1 MIKHLHTIPDHTAV
15 RVALWR
21 AMHVQVDAAPH
32 VLVDDIGLKLV
43 APEANWRDRPD
54 MHPMGTRGYRASI
67 VARAR
72 YIEDMLLEQIQKG
85 VTQYVILGAGLDTF
99 AQRHPEL
106 VSKVHIFEIDKAETQ
121 EWKKQRLKDL
131 GLELPTNLHFVPV
144 DFEAGENWWKKLSQ
158 SGFDLNRPA
167 LVASTGV
174 AMYLTQEAN
183 LATLRQLTSLAAGST
198 LAMTFMLPT
207 HLVEEAERAQ
217 YEMVQERARAAGTPF
232 LGLFKPEDM
241 LDLARQAGFKNLLHI
256 SRTEIIQRYFAGRSD
271 GLIPASGEEFLI
283 AHT

>member
-1 MIKHLHTIPDHTAV
+1 MTKIFQTIPDHTAV

-21 AMHVQVDAAPH
+21 AMHVEVDAAPH
-32 VLVDDIGLKLV
+32 VIKDEIGLKLV
-43 APEANWRDRPD
+43 APEANWRERPD
-54 MHPMGTRGYRASI
+54 MHPMRTRGYRASI

-72 YIEDMLLEQIQKG
+72 YIEDLFLEQIQKG

-106 VSKVHIFEIDKAETQ
+106 ASQIQIFEIDKPETQ

-131 GLELPTNLHFVPV
+131 GIGLPTHLHFVPV
-144 DFEAGENWWKKLSQ
+144 DFEAGENWWDKLIK
-158 SGFDLNRPA
+158 SGCDLKRPA
-167 LVASTGV
+167 FVVSTGV
-174 AMYLTQEAN
+174 AMYLTPEAN
-183 LATLRQLTSLAAGST
+183 LATLRQLTSLIHGST

-217 YEMVQERARAAGTPF
+217 YEMVQERARASGTPF
-232 LGLFKPEDM
+232 LGLFQPQEIIN
-241 LDLARQAGFKNLLHI
+241 LAHQAGFKDVTHV
-256 SRTEIIQRYFAGRSD
+256 SRNEIIQRYFDGRSD

-283 AHT
+283 ART